1 MEPEL
6 KIEALRLPPHAGVP
20 ERTASHHTPPHHK
33 QGEHFLKGPIP
44 WKWMTRAARL
54 PGKALHVGIC
64 IWYLAG
70 MRRSGSVSLSM
81 ARLSELGVSRYAA
94 YRGLKFLEQVALV
107 RVIRH
112 RGRLSKVE
120 LLDPA

>member
-1 MEPEL
+1 MEPEFE
-6 KIEALRLPPHAGVP
+6 IEALRLPSSAGLP
-20 ERTASHHTPPHHK
+20 DIASRNTPPHHK
-33 QGEHFLKGPIP
+33 KGEHFLKGPIP
-44 WKWMTRAARL
+44 WKWITTAARL

-70 MRRSGSVSLSM
+70 MRRSKCVSLSM

-94 YRGLKFLEQVALV
+94 YRGLRFLEQVALV

-112 RGRLSKVE
+112 KGRLSKVE